1 MTAEIIYG
9 TDFQRTIPKPNPDIA
24 CQLSAVYSAQQE
36 QPPRLMSQMIGVPS
50 FTFDGFDPRDP
61 DPA

>member
-1 MTAEIIYG
+1 MITE
-9 TDFQRTIPKPNPDIA
+9 TIFGSEPVEAPHEHQTTENVIQFRPRPKP
-24 CQLSAVYSAQQE
+24 
-36 QPPRLMSQMIGVPS
+36 QPRMMSQMIGVPS